1 MAIPVVKF
9 STEGDK
15 IRNEMKWD
23 YMRIGVVVGCPKLGI
38 ILESKGVQKLSENV
52 NHKKCASKLIF
63 FNLKKNWER
72 FGYFFT

>member
-38 ILESKGVQKLSENV
+38 ILESKVIQIWSNQKMSISKNV
-52 NHKKCASKLIF
+52 LLNSYSSMKQK
-63 FNLKKNWER
+63 
-72 FGYFFT
+72 